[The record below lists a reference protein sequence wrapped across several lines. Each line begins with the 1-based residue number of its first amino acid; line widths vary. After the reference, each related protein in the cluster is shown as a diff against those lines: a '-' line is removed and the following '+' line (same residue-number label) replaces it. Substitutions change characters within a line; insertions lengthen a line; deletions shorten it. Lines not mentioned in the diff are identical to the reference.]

1 MTGPL
6 VFSRRRFLQQ
16 AGAFSALSVAASLDK
31 IGLSAA
37 SAQATDY
44 KALVCVFLFGGYD
57 SNHVLLP
64 FDGYT
69 AYNTVRSPATGL
81 NIPQTGAG
89 SMLQIAPT
97 NTGGVRYGLH
107 PSMTQMQAL
116 FAQNRLAVVAN
127 VGTLVEPLTRTT
139 YRNRTGKAPQQL
151 FSHSDQQQQFM
162 TTISQASLT
171 GVTGWAGRVADK
183 VAWMNSPQATPMA
196 MSFSGSQT
204 FGNGTYSK
212 MLALPTAGNFG
223 FTGDST
229 TALPGSVAY
238 ERAAA
243 RSILLG
249 ALDANQMTQAAQRTM
264 LGARDASTKLN
275 PTINSADGTAI
286 ANAFTGVNSG
296 LATQLRAV
304 ARVIRDRATFGHNR
318 EIFFVSIGG
327 WDTHSGQMTG
337 MATNLTQ
344 VSQAMAAFYQATVGL
359 NIADKV
365 TQFTM
370 SDFNRTFKPNGT
382 GTDHAWGGHHFVL
395 GGAVQGGKLYG
406 AFPNLALAGPDDTSS
421 EGRWIPTT
429 SMEQYAAT
437 MASWFGVVPADIA
450 QIFPNLY
457 RFPTANL
464 GFV

>member
-1 MTGPL
+1 
-6 VFSRRRFLQQ
+6 
-16 AGAFSALSVAASLDK
+16 
-31 IGLSAA
+31 
-37 SAQATDY
+37 
-44 KALVCVFLFGGYD
+44 
-57 SNHVLLP
+57 
-64 FDGYT
+64 
-69 AYNTVRSPATGL
+69 
-81 NIPQTGAG
+81 
-89 SMLQIAPT
+89 
-97 NTGGVRYGLH
+97 
-107 PSMTQMQAL
+107 
-116 FAQNRLAVVAN
+116 
-127 VGTLVEPLTRTT
+127 
-139 YRNRTGKAPQQL
+139 
-151 FSHSDQQQQFM
+151 
-162 TTISQASLT
+162 
-171 GVTGWAGRVADK
+171 
-183 VAWMNSPQATPMA
+183 
-196 MSFSGSQT
+196 
-204 FGNGTYSK
+204 

-327 WDTHSGQMTG
+327 WDTHSAQMTG

-406 AFPNLALAGPDDTSS
+406 AFPNLTLAGRTTPAAKVAGFRRRRWNSTPPRWRAGSASFRPTSRRSSRTSTGSRPPTSASSDRQRSRNPRPSGRGFFIGGCGSVPIGAGRCGTERPGAASDRRPADACLRPFLHRFRRASSRHPSTEVIVASSPGEIVAAIAARTSS
-421 EGRWIPTT
+421 PGSGPRRGPRRNADAAEKNGARLGR
-429 SMEQYAAT
+429 A
-437 MASWFGVVPADIA
+437 
-450 QIFPNLY
+450 PNSH
-457 RFPTANL
+457 
-464 GFV
+464 